1 MIPEKI
7 FEALSRL
14 VMGAKEWRILMIILS
29 RTFGSKKS
37 SAEVSLDDFVEATK
51 IKKPHVS
58 HATSNLMDRNL
69 LNRTQYYDKKEG
81 LISIYSL
88 QQDSSRW
95 RSILS
100 IKLPNGLKE
109 QYNEDFEK
117 FFERY
122 PNPIYEEDTRILYLN
137 LMSDGV
143 KPSEIEDALTG
154 YIKNNLY
161 RCEKFNQDPD
171 DLLLMYPTNFL
182 RNDKWRDFL
191 KFKGMR
197 RRPKL

>member
-29 RTFGSKKS
+29 RTFGSGES
-37 SAEVSLDDFVEATK
+37 SAAVTLDEFVELTK
-51 IKKPHVS
+51 IKKPHVC
-58 HATSNLMDRNL
+58 HAISNLEDRNVI
-69 LNRTQYYDKKEG
+69 NKTSFK
-81 LISIYSL
+81 STTIYSL
-88 QQDSSRW
+88 QEDSSRW

-117 FFERY
+117 FYDRY
-122 PNPIYEEDTRILYLN
+122 PNPIYEEDTRIIYLN

-143 KPSEIEDALTG
+143 KPSEIEGALTG
-154 YIKNNLY
+154 LIKINLY
-161 RCEKFNQDPD
+161 RAEKMNKDPD
-171 DLLLMYPTNFL
+171 ELMIMYPTNFL
-182 RNDKWRDFL
+182 RNDRWKEFIRY
-191 KFKGMR
+191 KGMR
-197 RRPKL
+197 RRPKS

>member
-1 MIPEKI
+1 VIPEKI

-14 VMGAKEWRILMIILS
+14 VMGAKEWRVLMIILS
-29 RTFGSKKS
+29 RTFGSGES
-37 SAEVSLDDFVEATK
+37 SAAVSLDDFVEATK
-51 IKKPHVS
+51 IKKPHVC
-58 HATSNLMDRNL
+58 HAISNLEDRNVI
-69 LNRTQYYDKKEG
+69 NKTSFKTTT
-81 LISIYSL
+81 IYSL

-122 PNPIYEEDTRILYLN
+122 PNQIYEEDTRIIYLN

-143 KPSEIEDALTG
+143 KPSEIEGALTG
-154 YIKNNLY
+154 LIKINLY
-161 RCEKFNQDPD
+161 RAKKMNKDPD
-171 DLLLMYPTNFL
+171 ELMIMYPTNFL
-182 RNDKWRDFL
+182 RNDRWKEFIRY
-191 KFKGMR
+191 KGIHR
-197 RRPKL
+197 GPKL

>member
-29 RTFGSKKS
+29 RTFGSEES
-37 SAEVSLDDFVEATK
+37 SAALSLDEFVEATK
-51 IKKPHVS
+51 IKKPHVC
-58 HATSNLMDRNL
+58 HAISNLEERNL
-69 LNRTQYYDKKEG
+69 INKTSFKTTT
-81 LISIYSL
+81 IYSL
-88 QQDSSRW
+88 QEDSSRW

-109 QYNEDFEK
+109 QYDEDFKK

-122 PNPIYEEDTRILYLN
+122 PNQIYEEDTRILYLN

-143 KPSEIEDALTG
+143 KPSELEGALTG
-154 YIKNNLY
+154 LIKINLY
-161 RCEKFNQDPD
+161 RAEKMNKEPD
-171 DLLLMYPTNFL
+171 ELMIMYPTNFL
-182 RNDKWRDFL
+182 RNDKWKEYIRY
-191 KFKGMR
+191 KGIHR
-197 RRPKL
+197 GPKL

>member
-1 MIPEKI
+1 VIPEKI

-29 RTFGSKKS
+29 RTFGSEES
-37 SAEVSLDDFVEATK
+37 SAAISLDEFVEATK
-51 IKKPHVS
+51 IKKPHVC
-58 HATSNLMDRNL
+58 HAISNLEDRNVI
-69 LNRTQYYDKKEG
+69 NKTSFKTTT
-81 LISIYSL
+81 IYSL

-122 PNPIYEEDTRILYLN
+122 PNQIYKEDTRIIYLN

-143 KPSEIEDALTG
+143 KPSEIEGALTG
-154 YIKNNLY
+154 LIKVNLY
-161 RCEKFNQDPD
+161 RSKKMNKDPD
-171 DLLLMYPTNFL
+171 ELMIMYPTNFL
-182 RNDKWRDFL
+182 RNDRWKEFIRYS
-191 KFKGMR
+191 GIYR
-197 RRPKL
+197 GPKL

>member
-29 RTFGSKKS
+29 RTFGSSEKS
-37 SAEVSLDDFVEATK
+37 AALNLDDFVAVTK

-58 HATSNLMDRNL
+58 HAISNLEDRNVI
-69 LNRTQYYDKKEG
+69 NKTSFKG
-81 LISIYSL
+81 TTIYSL
-88 QQDSSRW
+88 QEDSLRW

-122 PNPIYEEDTRILYLN
+122 PNQIYKEDTRIIYLN

-143 KPSEIEDALTG
+143 KPSEIEGALTG

-161 RCEKFNQDPD
+161 RCKKFNQDPD
-171 DLLLMYPTNFL
+171 ELLLMYPTNFL
-182 RNDKWRDFL
+182 RNDKWKEFIR
-191 KFKGMR
+191 FKDIHRG
-197 RRPKL
+197 PKL

>member
-14 VMGAKEWRILMIILS
+14 VMGAKEWRILMIIMS
-29 RTFGSKKS
+29 RTFGSEES
-37 SAEVSLDDFVEATK
+37 SAAVSLDEFVEATK
-51 IKKPHVS
+51 IKKPHVC
-58 HATSNLMDRNL
+58 HAISNLEDRNVI
-69 LNRTQYYDKKEG
+69 NKTSFKTTT
-81 LISIYSL
+81 IYSL

-122 PNPIYEEDTRILYLN
+122 PNQIYKEDTRIIYLN

-143 KPSEIEDALTG
+143 KPSEIEGALTG
-154 YIKNNLY
+154 LIKINLY
-161 RCEKFNQDPD
+161 RSEKMNKDPD
-171 DLLLMYPTNFL
+171 ELMIMYPTNFL
-182 RNDKWRDFL
+182 RNDKWKEYIRY
-191 KFKGMR
+191 KGIH

>member
-29 RTFGSKKS
+29 RTFGSGKAS
-37 SAEVSLDDFVEATK
+37 VAISLDEFVEATK
-51 IKKPHVS
+51 IKKPHVC
-58 HATSNLMDRNL
+58 HAISNLEDRNVI
-69 LNRTQYYDKKEG
+69 NKTSYKTTT
-81 LISIYSL
+81 IYSL
-88 QQDSSRW
+88 QEDSLRW

-109 QYNEDFEK
+109 QYDEDFEK
-117 FFERY
+117 FYDRY
-122 PNPIYEEDTRILYLN
+122 PNQIYKEDTRIIYLN

-143 KPSEIEDALTG
+143 KPSEIEGALTG
-154 YIKNNLY
+154 YIKSNLY
-161 RCEKFNQDPD
+161 RSEKFNRDPD
-171 DLLLMYPTNFL
+171 ELLLMYPTNFL
-182 RNDKWRDFL
+182 RNERWKEFIR
-191 KFKGMR
+191 FKGIH

>member
-14 VMGAKEWRILMIILS
+14 VMGAKEWRILMIIMS
-29 RTFGSKKS
+29 KTFGSGES
-37 SAEVSLDDFVEATK
+37 SAAITLDDFVEATK
-51 IKKPHVS
+51 IKKPHVC
-58 HATSNLMDRNL
+58 HAISNLEDRNVI
-69 LNRTQYYDKKEG
+69 NKTSFKTTT
-81 LISIYSL
+81 IYSL

-109 QYNEDFEK
+109 QYDEDFEK

-122 PNPIYEEDTRILYLN
+122 PNQIYKEDTRIIYLN

-154 YIKNNLY
+154 YIKSNLY
-161 RCEKFNQDPD
+161 RCEKFNKDPD
-171 DLLLMYPTNFL
+171 KLLMMYPTNFL
-182 RNDKWRDFL
+182 RNDTWKEHIRYS
-191 KFKGMR
+191 GIYR
-197 RRPKL
+197 GPKL

>member
-1 MIPEKI
+1 VIPEKI

-14 VMGAKEWRILMIILS
+14 VMGAKEWRILMIIMS
-29 RTFGSKKS
+29 RTFGAKES
-37 SAEVSLDDFVEATK
+37 SAAVSLDEFVEATK
-51 IKKPHVS
+51 IKKPHVC
-58 HATSNLMDRNL
+58 HAISNLEDRNVI
-69 LNRTQYYDKKEG
+69 NKTSFKTTT
-81 LISIYSL
+81 IYSL

-143 KPSEIEDALTG
+143 KPSEIEGALTG
-154 YIKNNLY
+154 LIKINLY
-161 RCEKFNQDPD
+161 RAEKMNKEPD
-171 DLLLMYPTNFL
+171 ELMIMYPTNFL
-182 RNDKWRDFL
+182 RNDKWKEFIRY
-191 KFKGMR
+191 KGIYR
-197 RRPKL
+197 GPKL

>member
-29 RTFGSKKS
+29 RTFGSKES
-37 SAEVSLDDFVEATK
+37 TATISLDNFVEVTK
-51 IKKPHVS
+51 IKKPHVC
-58 HATSNLMDRNL
+58 HAISNLEDRNL
-69 LNRTQYYDKKEG
+69 INKTSYQDKKEG
-81 LISIYSL
+81 LISVYSL

-117 FFERY
+117 FFKRY
-122 PNPIYEEDTRILYLN
+122 PNQIYEEDTKIIYLN

-143 KPSEIEDALTG
+143 KPSEIEEALTG
-154 YIKNNLY
+154 LININLY
-161 RCEKFNQDPD
+161 RADKMNKDPD
-171 DLLLMYPTNFL
+171 KLMIMYPTNFL
-182 RNDKWRDFL
+182 RNDTWKQFTRY
-191 KFKGMR
+191 KGVYR
-197 RRPKL
+197 RGRL

>member
-29 RTFGSKKS
+29 RTFGSEKD
-37 SAEVSLDDFVEATK
+37 SAAVNLDEFVEATK

-58 HATSNLMDRNL
+58 HAISNLLDRNL
-69 LNRTQYYDKKEG
+69 VNRTSYQDKKEG
-81 LISIYSL
+81 LVSIYSL

-117 FFERY
+117 FFDRY
-122 PNPIYEEDTRILYLN
+122 PNQIYKEDTRIIYLN
-137 LMSDGV
+137 LMSDGI

-154 YIKNNLY
+154 YIKSNLY
-161 RCEKFNQDPD
+161 RCEKFHQDPD
-171 DLLLMYPTNFL
+171 ELLLMYPTNFL
-182 RNDKWRDFL
+182 RNDKWKEHIR
-191 KFKGMR
+191 FKGIH

>member
-29 RTFGSKKS
+29 RTFGSEES
-37 SAEVSLDDFVEATK
+37 SVALSLDDFVEVTK

-58 HATSNLMDRNL
+58 HAISNLEDRNVI
-69 LNRTQYYDKKEG
+69 NKTSFKTTT
-81 LISIYSL
+81 IYSL

-100 IKLPNGLKE
+100 IKLPDGLKE
-109 QYNEDFEK
+109 QYNDDFEK

-122 PNPIYEEDTRILYLN
+122 PNKIYKEDTRIIYLN

-143 KPSEIEDALTG
+143 KPSEIEGALTG
-154 YIKNNLY
+154 LIKINLY
-161 RCEKFNQDPD
+161 RSEKMNKDPD
-171 DLLLMYPTNFL
+171 ELMIMYPTNFL
-182 RNDKWRDFL
+182 RNDKWKEFIRY
-191 KFKGMR
+191 KGIYR
-197 RRPKL
+197 GPKL